1 VPSPS
6 DSDDEHDHHDEEEEV
21 IAQLVFVSFF
31 SLTRRRTLLNLARS
45 TSIFLSEL
53 VILQR
58 YEKWRT
64 EDSDNCVCRLT
75 GRMVMVMMMMLIQTT

>member
-21 IAQLVFVSFF
+21 IAQLSLFF
-31 SLTRRRTLLNLARS
+31 SRTRKRTLLNLAEHV
-45 TSIFLSEL
+45 SIFLSEL